1 MYFTALDPAL
11 LGWTHHPEKLNAT
24 DAGIVE
30 VLHTSAGHYGYDFP
44 LGDIDFYANG
54 ELQPYCGADVECSS
68 ELSFIY
74 YAESINAES
83 GNGPQFVGT
92 SCDSYENA
100 LRAECSGA
108 RDASFGGSA
117 LKEG

>member
-1 MYFTALDPAL
+1 MYVTALDPAL
-11 LGWTHHPEKLNAT
+11 LGWTHHPEKLNAN

-54 ELQPYCGADVECSS
+54 EFQPYCGTDVECSRD
-68 ELSFIY
+68 LSFIY
-74 YAESINAES
+74 YAESITAES

-100 LRAECSGA
+100 LRAECTGA
-108 RDASFGGSA
+108 RDTSFGGSA
-117 LKEG
+117 SKDG